1 MIVKKL
7 MKKQEYTKTRQKDVA
22 DLCRYIRNAK
32 SHMTDRPI
40 STQEPEK
47 VLCTGSLGMAFNHEE
62 AQIAEMAGLAA
73 KAKSGDP
80 VCHFVMSWP
89 SHEQPTPAQIHEA
102 ARLFVHEIGM
112 DGHQVVYGAHQNTE
126 NCHLHLAINRVNPE
140 SLQIDKIN
148 KGFDKRAAAKAICVI
163 EHSQGWTP
171 EKNAMYRMTEN
182 GPALVEGREKSL
194 SQGAQDAEKK
204 TGNLSLE
211 RRAKDLAPE
220 IALATSW
227 QDLHLRLAAHGVTY
241 EKRKGGAILKFGK
254 SGFVKAST
262 ASREASLKSL
272 EKKFGQPFERAR
284 IAPKPY
290 EPKPPQPRQ
299 NINIVELLL
308 AVLFKIFGFHNAAK
322 QILYSKQ
329 ALERSELQQTK
340 FQSAQQK
347 WAAQNI
353 MKEEHAAQ
361 RSALAAQQEKELSA
375 VKSMSKQELIKYC
388 EEKHMFTEEGKSMD
402 RSEIFKTFSEA
413 MGADRYRVTSKL
425 DAPAPDMTPDQI
437 NRQHFTF
444 GKREDLAAGRI
455 NQGEAAKGFT
465 KEEVQQW
472 MPKIEAWGDKK
483 DRGTYVTPLSNSTHY
498 IVVDD
503 IRTEQQMEAVRGLA
517 PAYIGSSSRG
527 SYQAVLKV
535 HACSDPTIAR
545 LAANATAAELNTRFG
560 DPAVKNGSQPFRLPG
575 FDNHKPKH
583 VLDGQSPTV
592 TLIHAE
598 NVFCEKT
605 QHLYD
610 EKVRQ
615 LQQEQEQKKAQQPVV
630 AAQVQQP
637 VAQQDA
643 GPEFARNGLKYG
655 DIYRI
660 HARDSKVAIERSGRT
675 APTGKNFDY
684 MLGIRLCACGYTE
697 QETAKILE
705 NARHFQD
712 LRAGDTPHQGAAVE
726 AARATELAQHIY
738 HDPTC
743 ALQVEKQAGRVA
755 RWLQREKSEG
765 NKLKKQYE
773 QQKMAIGNEKN
784 IEIEEDY
791 SRGR

>member
-22 DLCRYIRNAK
+22 DLCRYIRNAR
-32 SHMTDRPI
+32 SHVDTRLT
-40 STQEPEK
+40 SNQEPEK
-47 VLCTGSLGMAFNHEE
+47 VLCTGALNMAFDHEE
-62 AQIAEMAGLAA
+62 AQISEMAGLAA

-80 VCHFVMSWP
+80 VTHFVLSWP
-89 SHEQPTPAQIHEA
+89 SHEQPTKEQLHEA
-102 ARLFVHEIGM
+102 AKIFVREIGM

-126 NCHLHLAINRVNPE
+126 NCHLHLAINRVNSE
-140 SLQIDKIN
+140 SLQVDKIN
-148 KGFDKRAAAKAICVI
+148 KGFDRRAAARAICVI
-163 EHSQGWTP
+163 EHEQGWTP

-182 GPALVEGREKSL
+182 GPALVENREKSL

-211 RRAKDLAPE
+211 RRAKELAPE

-262 ASREASLKSL
+262 ASRESSLKNL
-272 EKKFGQPFERAR
+272 EKRFGTFERAR

-290 EPKPPQPRQ
+290 EPTPPQPRQ
-299 NINIVELLL
+299 NIGIAELIL

-329 ALERSELQQTK
+329 SLERNELQQQK
-340 FQSAQQK
+340 FATAQQK
-347 WAAQNI
+347 WAAQSI
-353 MKEEHAAQ
+353 LKEEHAQQ
-361 RSALAAQQEKELSA
+361 REALAAQQEKEISA

-402 RSEIFKTFSEA
+402 RSEIFEKFNA
-413 MGADRYRVTSKL
+413 ALGADRYRITSKL
-425 DAPAPDMTPDQI
+425 DAPAPEMTPDQI

-444 GKREDLAAGRI
+444 GKREDLAAGVI
-455 NQGEAAKGFT
+455 SQGQPARGFT
-465 KEEVQQW
+465 PGEVAAW
-472 MPKIEAWGDKK
+472 MPKIESWGDKK
-483 DRGTYVTPLSNSTHY
+483 DRGTYVTPLSAETHY

-503 IRTEQQMEAVRGLA
+503 IRTAEQLEGVRRLA

-535 HACSDPTIAR
+535 HAHSDPQIAR

-560 DPAVKNGSQPFRLPG
+560 DPAVKNGSQPFRFPG

-583 VLDGQSPTV
+583 LDEKGQSPTV
-592 TLIHAE
+592 TMLHAAP
-598 NVFCEKT
+598 VFCEKT
-605 QHLYD
+605 QLLYD
-610 EKVRQ
+610 ENVARI
-615 LQQEQEQKKAQQPVV
+615 QQEMEQKKAQQTV
-630 AAQVQQP
+630 AQVQQP
-637 VAQQDA
+637 VQQQEA
-643 GPEFARNGLKYG
+643 GPEFAKNGIKYG
-655 DIYRI
+655 DIYQI
-660 HARDSKVAIERSGRT
+660 HARDSKVAIERSGRS

-705 NARHFQD
+705 NARYFQD
-712 LRAGDTPHQGAAVE
+712 LRGGDTPHQGAAVE
-726 AARATELAQHIY
+726 AARAAELAAHIY
-738 HDPTC
+738 NDPSC

-765 NKLKKQYE
+765 NKAKKQYE
-773 QQKMAIGNEKN
+773 LEKMATGNEKTP
-784 IEIEEDY
+784 EIEEDY